1 MNRRHDIDALRALA
15 FGLLILFHTG
25 MVYVAD
31 WGFHIKSAYTSEF
44 LQLPMLFMGRW
55 RMSLVFLISG
65 ISLALMM
72 RSGASSGLLMRLRTK
87 RILWPL
93 IFGMVVVIPIQPYCE
108 GVMRGLVEPGFAQ
121 FLGHYYFGYDWP
133 VDAFTG
139 KTVGS
144 HRFTWNHL
152 WYLVYLLAYTLFLIA
167 LLPLLQSPWGRKC
180 RDMFNGLSGWR
191 LIIYPA
197 VPLLMIMAALIRK
210 FPVEGD
216 LIHDWFRNPIYFTEF
231 LYGWWIGTNEAI
243 WRELARLRW
252 YTLLITFVAF
262 AGYIYFDNIIS
273 ENELSWTLFGIWP
286 LRTLYTWCALCTILG
301 WGHRLL
307 NRPFRWLPWATES
320 VFPWY
325 MLHQSVIILMAY
337 WLIPLKLGA
346 FAEPLLVLTGTALGC
361 WLLTTFVIAKVN
373 WLRPCFGMK
382 AVHNSGN
389 EVNIP
394 RAPLSVNTRATA
406 EQ

>member
-15 FGLLILFHTG
+15 FGLLILYHTG

-31 WGFHIKSAYTSEF
+31 WGFHIKSDYTSEH
-44 LQLPMLFMGRW
+44 LQLPMLFIGRW

-72 RSGASSGLLMRLRTK
+72 RGGSSSGLFMWLRTK

-93 IFGMVVVIPIQPYCE
+93 LFGMVIVIPIQPYCE
-108 GVMRGLVEPGFAQ
+108 GVMRSLVEPGLSQ
-121 FLGHYYFGYDWP
+121 FLGHYYFGHDWP
-133 VDAFTG
+133 ADAFTG

-152 WYLVYLLAYTLFLIA
+152 WYLVYVWVYTMLLIA
-167 LLPLLQSPWGRKC
+167 LLPILQSAWGKKC
-180 RDMFNGLSGWR
+180 RDAFNELRSWR

-197 VPLLMIMAALIRK
+197 APLLIIMATLIRK
-210 FPVEGD
+210 FPAEGD
-216 LIHDWFRNPIYFTEF
+216 FIHDWYRNPSYFTVF
-231 LYGWWIGTNEAI
+231 LYGWWIGLNDAI

-252 YTLLITFVAF
+252 HTLFITFAAF
-262 AGYIYFDNIIS
+262 AGYIFFDKIIS
-273 ENELSWTLFGIWP
+273 ENKLSWTLFGIWP

-301 WGHRLL
+301 WGHTLL

-325 MLHQSVIILMAY
+325 ILHQSLLILIAY
-337 WLIPLKLGA
+337 WLIPMKLGTVV
-346 FAEPLLVLTGTALGC
+346 EPLLVLFGTIAGC
-361 WLLTTFVIAKVN
+361 WLLTSLLIAKVS

-382 AVHNSGN
+382 A
-389 EVNIP
+389 I
-394 RAPLSVNTRATA
+394 
-406 EQ
+406 